1 MSASS
6 VSSTRRATLDIS
18 SLVRR
23 SRIWRLVTYLPSWPA
38 KGEVFTWKFMVSVG
52 SSTPRNGSASGLTG
66 SAKVAPM
73 VKSSMPVTETISP
86 AAASSISTF
95 SSPWNART
103 RPIFALRG
111 AASPARMITSWALRI
126 VPRRM
131 RPTAI
136 RPRKL
141 V

>member
-1 MSASS
+1 
-6 VSSTRRATLDIS
+6 
-18 SLVRR
+18 
-23 SRIWRLVTYLPSWPA
+23 
-38 KGEVFTWKFMVSVG
+38 
-52 SSTPRNGSASGLTG
+52 
-66 SAKVAPM
+66 M

-86 AAASSISTF
+86 AEAESISTF
-95 SSPWNART
+95 SSPWKART

-111 AASPARMITSWALRI
+111 AASPERITTSCALRI

-131 RPTAI
+131 RPTAM